1 MNEDMSKV
9 YFAQANF
16 RNRLT
21 RFGIKREDRRKHVY
35 IVGKTGMGKT
45 TLLENMAAQDIL
57 NGEGVGIVDP
67 HGEFAKK
74 MLDFVPKE
82 RIRDVIYFDPSVLS
96 HPIGFNILES
106 VDPDKRHLVASGL
119 MGVFKK
125 IWVDVWSAR
134 MEYILGNAILA
145 LLEYPGATLMA
156 INRMLSNK
164 EFRKEVLEHVK
175 DPVVKSFWVDE
186 FGKYTDRY
194 AQESIPAIQNKVGQF
209 ISNPLIRNII
219 GQKKSAF
226 NIRQIMD
233 EKKIL
238 IMNLS
243 KGNIGEENAR
253 LIGAMLITKLY
264 LGAMSR
270 TDIFGDEF
278 PDFYLYVDEFQ
289 NFASESFANIL
300 SEARKYRLNL
310 ILAHQYIAQMDEE
323 VSDAV
328 FGNIGTMIAFRVGAA
343 DAELFEK
350 EFFPE
355 FFVKD
360 ICALGFKNIYLKLMI
375 DGVASRPF
383 SAETLP
389 PIIKPSATW
398 RDEIVKTSITTYGTP
413 RQEIED
419 IIMKMHTETT
429 EPAKPDRRG
438 DVSGSGET
446 AAPRAD
452 LFEGLCETCGKRT
465 YVPFKPDGRR
475 PIYCK
480 THRPQVG
487 SVKAESVQPR
497 PQSSSARPQPNP
509 VWPNQP
515 DQIQLQSS
523 LARPQ
528 STHVRPQSVEAQ
540 NKEPIEESKPREFAR
555 SRGRDESEIPR
566 SIPKIDE
573 GQAAFTRGGR
583 PDQRTISLKDLE
595 HRSPPR
601 EQFEKKSQIE
611 ELRKALRE
619 SLSDDD
625 ENLKNKISAEE
636 KEKTISAPVNSS
648 RTETPVIGDHPRSGI
663 LRPGDRI
670 RFDR

>member
-1 MNEDMSKV
+1 MSEDISKV

-16 RNRLT
+16 RNKLT
-21 RFGIKREDRRKHVY
+21 RFGIKRDDRRKHVY

-57 NGEGVGIVDP
+57 NGEGVGILDP

-82 RIRDVIYFDPSVLS
+82 RIKDVIYFDPSVLS
-96 HPIGFNILES
+96 YPVGFNILES

-145 LLEYPGATLMA
+145 LLEYPGATLMG

-164 EFRKEVLEHVK
+164 EYRKEVLEHVK

-186 FGKYTDRY
+186 FAKYTDRY

-226 NIRQIMD
+226 DIRKVMD
-233 EKKIL
+233 EKKIF

-253 LIGAMLITKLY
+253 LIGAMLITKIY
-264 LGAMSR
+264 LAAMSR
-270 TDIFGDEF
+270 TDIYGEDF

-328 FGNIGTMIAFRVGAA
+328 FGNVGTMIAFRVGSA

-360 ICALGFKNIYLKLMI
+360 ICGLGFKNIYLKLMI

-389 PIIKPSATW
+389 PIIKPAVSY
-398 RDEIVKTSITTYGTP
+398 REDIVDFSIKTYGTP

-419 IIMKMHTETT
+419 LIMKMHIEAASPVKTGGRAGDAGGDNLGG
-429 EPAKPDRRG
+429 AKP
-438 DVSGSGET
+438 
-446 AAPRAD
+446 D
-452 LFEGLCETCGKRT
+452 LFEGVCEVCGKRT
-465 YVPFKPDGRR
+465 YVPFEPDGRR

-480 THRPQVG
+480 THRPARPVSQSDAGGPQASRVG
-487 SVKAESVQPR
+487 PQSSSVRLPAPEREIRETVREAPAPR
-497 PQSSSARPQPNP
+497 QELRYREPEPSSARFGSSLARPEPIPARPQASRVGPQSSSARPE
-509 VWPNQP
+509 
-515 DQIQLQSS
+515 
-523 LARPQ
+523 
-528 STHVRPQSVEAQ
+528 T
-540 NKEPIEESKPREFAR
+540 PRVV
-555 SRGRDESEIPR
+555 
-566 SIPKIDE
+566 PKISDGE
-573 GQAAFTRGGR
+573 VTFTRGEK
-583 PDQRTISLKDLE
+583 QSHQTISLKDLE
-595 HRSPPR
+595 RRSNTFEPR
-601 EQFEKKSQIE
+601 LRKQTQVED
-611 ELRKALRE
+611 LRKALRE
-619 SLSDDD
+619 SLADDG
-625 ENLKNKISAEE
+625 EPHAK
-636 KEKTISAPVNSS
+636 
-648 RTETPVIGDHPRSGI
+648 SGV

-670 RFDR
+670 KFDN